1 MLSCTKCW
9 ALLDTSTV
17 SSAAVLRCPACASAI
32 EVIAFPALFRG
43 GQVSRS
49 VELSASEDL
58 ASCFYHTTK
67 RASVACT
74 RCGKFLCA
82 LCSLEVSSEVWCPAC
97 LSHGAAEKRV
107 AALETRRTLWDTV
120 ALGCAVLPTIFF
132 VFFYFWIFTA
142 PATIFL
148 SIRYWSRPSSIIP
161 RTKVRFIV
169 AMLIALLQLTAL
181 AFLVY
186 SWTRVRYVRT

>member
-9 ALLDTSTV
+9 ALLDISTV
-17 SSAAVLRCPACASAI
+17 HSSAVLNCPACASAI
-32 EVIAFPALFRG
+32 DVSIFPSFFRG
-43 GQVSRS
+43 TQTAAAG
-49 VELSASEDL
+49 ELSATEDL

-67 RASVACT
+67 RASVACS

-97 LSHGAAEKRV
+97 LSNGATEKRV
-107 AALETRRTLWDTV
+107 PALETRRTLWDTA
-120 ALGCAVLPTIFF
+120 ALGCAVLPTIFL

-161 RTKVRFIV
+161 RTKVRFVI
-169 AMLIALLQLTAL
+169 AILIALLQLTAL